1 MLGSIE
7 FLVYLGLVGIL
18 VVWFIL
24 PLVPAI
30 LLYWLFPDSRIKAEG
45 VLANFKVNAAGAFG
59 GYLVLFAAMI
69 PFVRPAIDYVG
80 SFQHSCWTI
89 SEKLTITDANK

>member
-30 LLYWLFPDSRIKAEG
+30 LL
-45 VLANFKVNAAGAFG
+45 VLAVPG
-59 GYLVLFAAMI
+59 LQ
-69 PFVRPAIDYVG
+69 DQ
-80 SFQHSCWTI
+80 S
-89 SEKLTITDANK
+89 

>member
-45 VLANFKVNAAGAFG
+45 VLANFPTSITRRCSTPSVQEQSRTRS
-59 GYLVLFAAMI
+59 
-69 PFVRPAIDYVG
+69 P
-80 SFQHSCWTI
+80 STI
-89 SEKLTITDANK
+89 LNT

>member
-1 MLGSIE
+1 MLGSME

-45 VLANFKVNAAGAFG
+45 VLANFKVNAERLWRLSGAVRGHDPVREAGDRLCRQLPAF
-59 GYLVLFAAMI
+59 VLDDQ
-69 PFVRPAIDYVG
+69 R
-80 SFQHSCWTI
+80 
-89 SEKLTITDANK
+89 KTDNHRCE